1 MPNYGRINTLTS
13 LDQPIAN
20 PEDVREAESSG
31 ARLKRESDLRRS
43 REQFIPLR
51 RARLVQLLAE
61 DEALSTD
68 ERSKFV
74 RWSEQV
80 MVVVHH
86 EYHERLESM
95 KNDYDAFNPDVATSG
110 EIEKTSQE
118 RNEAAN
124 RLFANLTSLLKSA
137 NYQRLSRE
145 AIETAAEAASD
156 WGVHLNVEFEVFEHL
171 EVFSRGDVISTRSR
185 RHWRTGYRRE
195 SVDVPVY
202 ERLVVLFQLR
212 EHKRL
217 DGTVD
222 TRAIY
227 LKLFKNIPKQDID
240 MLLPCAKFQMS
251 WFDHGKV
258 IVPTMSGFLL
268 AVAKG
273 LTAAIGAL
281 FTGFW
286 GVLAFVGFVGGTA
299 GYGVKSFL
307 GYLRTKDKY
316 QLNLTRNL
324 YYQNLDNNA
333 GVMFRIL
340 DEAEEQEC
348 REVILAYALLRRRG
362 RNGWTEQEL
371 DAAAEHF
378 LQQALGFAVDFEV
391 ADALQNLVRLGCAS
405 VDETGAWWAASLET
419 ALGAITDMLRAAHS

>member
-1 MPNYGRINTLTS
+1 MVSRDSSVAI
-13 LDQPIAN
+13 
-20 PEDVREAESSG
+20 PEDDREATLGGASST
-31 ARLKRESDLRRS
+31 RRRRQS
-43 REQFIPLR
+43 RAREQFIPLR
-51 RARLVQLLAE
+51 RARLVQLLAD
-61 DEALSTD
+61 DEELSKD

-74 RWSEQV
+74 GWCEKV
-80 MVVVHH
+80 MVAVHH
-86 EYHERLESM
+86 EYHERLEAL
-95 KNDYDAFNPDVATSG
+95 KNDYDPFNPDVATSG
-110 EIEKTSQE
+110 EIEKTTHE
-118 RNEAAN
+118 RNQAAT
-124 RLFANLTSLLKSA
+124 RFFANLTSLLKSA

-145 AIETAAEAASD
+145 AIEAAAEAASD

-185 RHWRTGYRRE
+185 RHWKTGYRRE
-195 SVDVPVY
+195 FVDVPVY

-240 MLLPCAKFQMS
+240 MLLPCANFQMS
-251 WFDHGKV
+251 WVDHGKV

-268 AVAKG
+268 AIAKG
-273 LTAAIGAL
+273 FTAAIGAL

-286 GVLAFVGFVGGTA
+286 GALAFLGFIGGTA

-316 QLNLTRNL
+316 LLNLTRSL
-324 YYQNLDNNA
+324 YYQNLDKNA

-348 REVILAYALLRRRG
+348 REVILAYALLRRG
-362 RNGWTEQEL
+362 GQNGWTEQQL

-378 LQQALGFAVDFEV
+378 LQQALGFPVDFEV
-391 ADALQNLVRLGCAS
+391 ADALQKLVRLGCAA
-405 VDETGAWWAASLET
+405 VDEAGAWRAASL
-419 ALGAITDMLRAAHS
+419 DAAHDSLAHALLGSPNVNQR